1 MPSLQ
6 HLETQKMDFKNLTEK
21 DVELL
26 DYQDCR
32 PGTPG
37 RDPLD
42 SKILP
47 DHVTEDT
54 GAQGGIRTAAGALR
68 RLIESP
74 RLG

>member
-37 RDPLD
+37 QDPLD
-42 SKILP
+42 SESLPEHVRKILERKAASEQP
-47 DHVTEDT
+47 PERSED
-54 GAQGGIRTAAGALR
+54 
-68 RLIESP
+68 
-74 RLG
+74 